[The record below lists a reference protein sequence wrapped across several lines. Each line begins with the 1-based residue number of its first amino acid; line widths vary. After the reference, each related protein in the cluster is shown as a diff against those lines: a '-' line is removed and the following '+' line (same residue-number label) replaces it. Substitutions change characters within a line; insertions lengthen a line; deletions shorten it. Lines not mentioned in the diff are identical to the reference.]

1 MAFTNDRSVTY
12 VLLIKKILMTMPDL
26 NIEDDDNDDA
36 ALNKTVNK
44 LIIKFYYI
52 STHSLR
58 VQFSLIKLFA
68 HTELT
73 AYNDNLLTLRLGL

>member
-1 MAFTNDRSVTY
+1 
-12 VLLIKKILMTMPDL
+12 MPDL